1 MCVCMGVCVCLCV
14 QIYAKIQ
21 KGVFVWNDVSNE
33 TFGIRVV
40 RCRHDFPDLLIDFF
54 PLSFSLVQKKL
65 G

>member
-1 MCVCMGVCVCLCV
+1 MSV

-21 KGVFVWNDVSNE
+21 KGVFVWNDVSNDA
-33 TFGIRVV
+33 FGIRVV

-54 PLSFSLVQKKL
+54 SLSFSLVQKKL